1 MLQNSFLITTAILI
15 TALVLLYFTNQQR
28 QDTKQSTNNLK
39 HFQFTIPL
47 ALFLKYL
54 SMLVQE

>member
-47 ALFLKYL
+47 ALFLK
-54 SMLVQE
+54 